1 MPGIKEKF
9 KEEGW
14 IIVNIGGG
22 LEIEVEFQ
30 NKDKKQNLMP
40 LIPIEKN
47 QGLWSKDS
55 RKWNL
60 KGGKG
65 MRN

>member
-22 LEIEVEFQ
+22 LEIEVEF
-30 NKDKKQNLMP
+30 
-40 LIPIEKN
+40 
-47 QGLWSKDS
+47 
-55 RKWNL
+55 
-60 KGGKG
+60 
-65 MRN
+65 